1 MAQTTFDCN
10 GPPFA
15 AADIATGMAA
25 LRPLFDRH
33 APGDGFFPAPIAGL
47 QLIRA
52 SAPSEPLSVM
62 YRPALC
68 LVVSGRK
75 RVYLNDLITEY
86 GSNGHLV
93 ISQDLPVLG
102 QVVEASPQEPY
113 LCIHLR
119 IEHAEINQIVL
130 DHGLPREP
138 EGATMQAAK
147 GLYVETTPAPLMDA
161 ILRLVRLLDTPA
173 DLAAIAPLVRREIVY
188 RLLTSPNGW
197 RIARTAKADC
207 YDQRIAR
214 VIAVLRTRFREPIGV
229 PELADIAHLSP
240 SALHLHFKTVT
251 SFTPLQYVKQ
261 LRLQEAR
268 RLLVTTDLDAAAVAF
283 EIGYESPSQFSR
295 EYARMFGQPPARD
308 RARLTG
314 GPVVF
319 ELG

>member
-1 MAQTTFDCN
+1 MTQTTPAGVAPSLAMGGNASCM
-10 GPPFA
+10 
-15 AADIATGMAA
+15 TE
-25 LRPLFDRH
+25 LRGLFDRH
-33 APGDGFFPAPIAGL
+33 APGDGFFPASIAGL

-75 RVYLNDLITEY
+75 RVFLNHQITDY

-102 QVVEASPQEPY
+102 QVLEASPLEPY

-119 IEHAEINQIVL
+119 IEHAEINQILL
-130 DHGLPREP
+130 DHGLPHEP
-138 EGATMQAAK
+138 EGATTRAAR
-147 GLYVETTPAPLMDA
+147 GLYVEPTTLPLMDA

-188 RLLTSPNGW
+188 RLMTSPNGW
-197 RIARTAKADC
+197 RMARTAKPDC

-214 VIAVLRTRFREPIGV
+214 VIAVLRARFREPIGIA
-229 PELADIAHLSP
+229 ELADIAHLST
-240 SALHLHFKTVT
+240 SALHLHFKTAT

-268 RLLVTTDLDAAAVAF
+268 RLLVTTDMDAAAVAF

-308 RARLTG
+308 RARVWG
-314 GPVVF
+314 GPAVF
-319 ELG
+319 ELE

>member
-1 MAQTTFDCN
+1 MAQTTIACN
-10 GPPFA
+10 ALPPA
-15 AADIATGMAA
+15 TDGIASNMAA
-25 LRPLFDRH
+25 LKALFDRH

-68 LVVSGRK
+68 LVLSGRK
-75 RVYLNDLITEY
+75 RVFLNNDITDY

-102 QVVEASPQEPY
+102 QVLEASPIEPY

-130 DHGLPREP
+130 DHGLPQEP
-138 EGATMQAAK
+138 EGATTNAAR
-147 GLYVETTPAPLMDA
+147 GLYVEPTTPPLMDA
-161 ILRLVRLLDTPA
+161 ILRLVQLLDTPA

-188 RLLTSPNGW
+188 RLVTSPNGW
-197 RIARTAKADC
+197 RIARTAKPDC

-214 VIAVLRTRFREPIGV
+214 VLAVLRARFREPIGIA
-229 PELADIAHLSP
+229 ELADIAHLST
-240 SALHLHFKTVT
+240 SALHLHFKTAT

-268 RLLVTTDLDAAAVAF
+268 RLLVSTDMDAAAVAF

-295 EYARMFGQPPARD
+295 EYARMFGQPPVRD
-308 RARLTG
+308 RARVLG
-314 GPVVF
+314 IPAVF
-319 ELG
+319 GLD

>member
-1 MAQTTFDCN
+1 MTPTTTASN
-10 GPPFA
+10 APLHASSGTA
-15 AADIATGMAA
+15 SRMAA
-25 LRPLFDRH
+25 LRALFDRH

-68 LVVSGRK
+68 LVLSGRK
-75 RVYLNDLITEY
+75 RVYLNNQITDY
-86 GSNGHLV
+86 GSDGHLV

-102 QVVEASPQEPY
+102 QVLEASPDEPY
-113 LCIHLR
+113 LCVHLR
-119 IEHAEINQIVL
+119 IEHAEINQILL
-130 DHGLPREP
+130 DHGLPKEP
-138 EGATMQAAK
+138 EGATTLAAR
-147 GLYVETTPAPLMDA
+147 GLYVEQTTLPLMDA

-188 RLLTSPNGW
+188 RLVTSPNGW
-197 RIARTAKADC
+197 RVARTAKADC

-214 VIAVLRTRFREPIGV
+214 VLAVLRTRFREPIGV
-229 PELADIAHLSP
+229 AELADIAHLST
-240 SALHLHFKTVT
+240 SALHLHFKTAT

-268 RLLVTTDLDAAAVAF
+268 RLLVSTDMDAAAVAF

-295 EYARMFGQPPARD
+295 EYARMFGQPPVRD
-308 RARLTG
+308 RAR
-314 GPVVF
+314 V
-319 ELG
+319 LGIPMTFGLE

>member
-1 MAQTTFDCN
+1 MAHTSFTGSD
-10 GPPFA
+10 PHIE
-15 AADIATGMAA
+15 DIDHASSMAA
-25 LRPLFDRH
+25 LRALFDHH
-33 APGDGFFPAPIAGL
+33 APSDGFFPAPIAGL

-68 LVVSGRK
+68 LVLSGRK
-75 RVYLNDLITEY
+75 RVYLNDQITEY
-86 GSNGHLV
+86 GSDGHLV

-102 QVVEASPQEPY
+102 QVVEASSLEPY
-113 LCIHLR
+113 LCVHLR

-130 DHGLPREP
+130 DHGLPPEP
-138 EGATMQAAK
+138 AGATTQAAR
-147 GLYVETTPAPLMDA
+147 GLYVEPTPAPLMDA

-188 RLLTSPNGW
+188 RLVTSPNGW

-214 VIAVLRTRFREPIGV
+214 VLAVLRARFREPIGI

-268 RLLVTTDLDAAAVAF
+268 RMLVTTDKDAAAVAF

-295 EYARMFGQPPARD
+295 EYARMFGAPPVRD
-308 RARLTG
+308 RARLLGTT
-314 GPVVF
+314 VVYD
-319 ELG
+319 LG

>member
-1 MAQTTFDCN
+1 MAQTTFAGKD
-10 GPPFA
+10 PFFA
-15 AADIATGMAA
+15 EFDNASSMAA
-25 LRPLFDRH
+25 LRALFDHH
-33 APGDGFFPAPIAGL
+33 APSDGFFPAPIAGL

-68 LVVSGRK
+68 LVLSGRK
-75 RVYLNDLITEY
+75 RVYLNDQVTEY
-86 GSNGHLV
+86 GSDGHLV
-93 ISQDLPVLG
+93 ISQDLPVIG
-102 QVVEASPQEPY
+102 QVVEATPLEPY
-113 LCIHLR
+113 LCVHLR

-130 DHGLPREP
+130 DHGLPHEP
-138 EGATMQAAK
+138 ADATTQAAR
-147 GLYVETTPAPLMDA
+147 GLYVEPTTVPLMDA
-161 ILRLVRLLDTPA
+161 ILRLVRLLDTPT

-188 RLLTSPNGW
+188 RLVTSPNGW

-214 VIAVLRTRFREPIGV
+214 VLAVLRARFREPIGI

-268 RLLVTTDLDAAAVAF
+268 RLLVTTDMDAAAVAF

-295 EYARMFGQPPARD
+295 EYARMFGEPPVRD
-308 RARLTG
+308 RARLLSTPLVYG
-314 GPVVF
+314 L
-319 ELG
+319 E